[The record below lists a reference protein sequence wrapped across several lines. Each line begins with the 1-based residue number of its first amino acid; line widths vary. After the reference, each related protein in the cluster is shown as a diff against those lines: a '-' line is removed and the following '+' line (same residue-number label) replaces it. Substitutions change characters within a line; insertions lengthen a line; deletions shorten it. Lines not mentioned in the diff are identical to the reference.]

1 METPLFVKIERYK
14 ELTDVLDQIDAK
26 IKEAT
31 TQLEKLKRVKESEDA
46 QIAAWEGNLRDLKE
60 RSHELHE
67 NLFQ

>member
-1 METPLFVKIERYK
+1 METPLFVKIEQYK

-31 TQLEKLKRVKESEDA
+31 TQLEKLEKLKANEDA
-46 QIAAWEGNLRDLKE
+46 QFDAWKANLNDLKE